1 MINYEIIQS
10 GSDGNCIIIN
20 KYLMLDCGVTYKKI
34 KDKLNDIKIIF
45 LSHSHFDHIRPS
57 TIKKIAYEKP
67 NIKFLIGHYLVSSL
81 LALGVDKKNIFL
93 LDLDKWYD
101 IGIFKVKMQYLYH
114 DVPNNCLH
122 IEFKNKKKL
131 FYAVD
136 TSQINHIE
144 AKNYDLYLIEGN
156 YESNEEIQQRITEA
170 KKQGEFTY
178 LDRVQ
183 ETHLSQVDAL
193 NWLFENNKNNGEYMF
208 VHQHKEKSMTDE
220 L

>member
-1 MINYEIIQS
+1 M
-10 GSDGNCIIIN
+10 
-20 KYLMLDCGVTYKKI
+20 
-34 KDKLNDIKIIF
+34 
-45 LSHSHFDHIRPS
+45 
-57 TIKKIAYEKP
+57 
-67 NIKFLIGHYLVSSL
+67 GHYLVSSL

-101 IGIFKVKMQYLYH
+101 IGIFKVKMEMLYH

-193 NWLFENNKNNGEYMF
+193 NWLFENNKNNGEYIF
-208 VHQHKEKSMTDE
+208 VHQHKEKGE
-220 L
+220 RENEII